1 MFSSLTTEGK
11 RVCEAFSEQERKTI
25 VCVYENYSHDGYD
38 EDGPKSDLYD
48 LLILQK
54 NEEKYMVS
62 CYHRE
67 NWYTYTSDEPEEY
80 TKMWEMP
87 VTESSL
93 SDTNSK
99 IDVHARKK
107 FLESVQA
114 QKFLELLKAQ
124 KVAKTH

>member
-11 RVCEAFSEQERKTI
+11 RVCETLPEQERKSI
-25 VCVYENYSHDGYD
+25 VCLHESISHDGYD
-38 EDGPKSDLYD
+38 EDGPESDLYD

-67 NWYTYTSDEPEEY
+67 NWYTGGEPEEY
-80 TKMWEMP
+80 TKMWKMS

-93 SDTNSK
+93 SDMNSK
-99 IDVHARKK
+99 INMHARKK
-107 FLESVQA
+107 FLELLSV
-114 QKFLELLKAQ
+114 K
-124 KVAKTH
+124 KVAQTH